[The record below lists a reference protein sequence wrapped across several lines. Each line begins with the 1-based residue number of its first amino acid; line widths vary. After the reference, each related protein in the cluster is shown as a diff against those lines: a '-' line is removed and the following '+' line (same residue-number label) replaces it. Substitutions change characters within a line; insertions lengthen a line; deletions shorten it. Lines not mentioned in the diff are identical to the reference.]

1 MTPNE
6 VSLITDSLRG
16 IREDQREIRRIS
28 VANSSEISSLKAI
41 QENHNTA
48 VVALLEKQKARVDA
62 VCDRL
67 DQHEDDP
74 VPQVSRFLNKKVLGG
89 STGLG
94 GGGII
99 IAIVAKI
106 LGWY

>member
-74 VPQVSRFLNKKVLGG
+74 VPQVSRLLNKKVLGG
-89 STGLG
+89 TGSLG

-99 IAIVAKI
+99 IVILGKV